1 MSIEEIRAEID
12 HIDDNMLRLFLRRME
27 LSAKAFEEKKKLGKT
42 ILDSS
47 REKDILSKVEKNSG
61 SLSKYSLELYEKLFE
76 LSRAYQSA
84 VSQGVESMPVNA
96 VQIPNI
102 VLIGMPGTGKTTVG
116 KLLGYMTGRRAYDMD
131 EEIRAA
137 AGKPIPDIFRDDGE
151 NAFRKIESEVT
162 ARFAQK
168 SGVII
173 STGGGVVT
181 REENYAPLHANG
193 RVYCLQRRL
202 ELLTME
208 GRPLSSS
215 RERLREMEKERG
227 PLYKAF
233 ADVFSDNNGSDLE
246 TAEAILKDFNE
257 YCALQKL

>member
-27 LSAKAFEEKKKLGKT
+27 LAVKAFEEKKKLGKT

-47 REKDILSKVEKNSG
+47 RETDILARVQNNSG
-61 SLSKYSLELYEKLFE
+61 NLCDYAVRLYKTLFE
-76 LSRAYQSA
+76 LSREYQGA
-84 VSQGVESMPVNA
+84 VSGGAQTMLSGGTK
-96 VQIPNI
+96 IPNI

-131 EEIRAA
+131 EEICAF
-137 AGKPIPDIFRDDGE
+137 AGKPIPEIFRDDGE
-151 NAFRKIESEVT
+151 EEFRRIESEVT
-162 ARFAQK
+162 AKFAAK

-181 REENYAPLHANG
+181 RERNFAPLHAQS
-193 RVYCLQRRL
+193 RIYCLERSL

-215 RERLREMEKERG
+215 RERLREMEKERA

-233 ADVFSDNNGSDLE
+233 ADAFADNNGSDLE
-246 TAEAILKDFNE
+246 TAEGILKDFNE
-257 YCALQKL
+257 FCKGQA